1 MNIEETPAPLAP
13 APEVDSAEEVT
24 EITDGEPPLAD
35 APTVSEEPQ
44 DTQDSSVEITD
55 NGVPMGSLPQTGTM
69 AQPAN
74 PTATLGA
81 LALVASLSAAG
92 LAVVVA
98 RKREDSED

>member
-1 MNIEETPAPLAP
+1 
-13 APEVDSAEEVT
+13 
-24 EITDGEPPLAD
+24 
-35 APTVSEEPQ
+35 
-44 DTQDSSVEITD
+44 
-55 NGVPMGSLPQTGTM
+55 MGSLPQTGTM

-74 PTATLGA
+74 PTTTLGA